1 MSLRLLLDTH
11 VFLWGNQADPR
22 LSRRVRQLL
31 SDPDNSLCLSVAS
44 AWEMT
49 LKVQTGKLVLP
60 AATAVYIPARLI
72 HYGME
77 ALPVTLQHVLAAS
90 VLPAIHRDP
99 FDRMLVAQGQV
110 ERLPIITHDPQVRE
124 YAVETIW

>member
-1 MSLRLLLDTH
+1 MRLLLDTH
-11 VFLWGNQADPR
+11 VFLWWNEADPR

-31 SDPDNSLCLSVAS
+31 ADPENSIYLSVAS

-49 LKVQTGKLVLP
+49 LKVQSGKLGLP
-60 AATAVYIPARLI
+60 AAIAVYIPARLN
-72 HYGME
+72 HYRME
-77 ALPVTLQHVLAAS
+77 ALPVTLEHVLAAGT
-90 VLPAIHRDP
+90 LPAYHRDP

-110 ERLPIITHDPQVRE
+110 ERLPIVTHDPQVRK